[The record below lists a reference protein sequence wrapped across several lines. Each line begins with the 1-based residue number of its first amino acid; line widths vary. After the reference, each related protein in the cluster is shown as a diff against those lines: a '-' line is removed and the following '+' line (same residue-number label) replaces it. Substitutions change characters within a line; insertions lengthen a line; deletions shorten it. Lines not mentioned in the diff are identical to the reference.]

1 MQRPTSTMDDA
12 DRPTSV
18 SSVRGLEAQELL
30 RAVTALHLDGML
42 SEAEFQAKRQRLIA
56 WH

>member
-1 MQRPTSTMDDA
+1 MQRPASTMDDA

-18 SSVRGLEAQELL
+18 SSLRGLEARELL